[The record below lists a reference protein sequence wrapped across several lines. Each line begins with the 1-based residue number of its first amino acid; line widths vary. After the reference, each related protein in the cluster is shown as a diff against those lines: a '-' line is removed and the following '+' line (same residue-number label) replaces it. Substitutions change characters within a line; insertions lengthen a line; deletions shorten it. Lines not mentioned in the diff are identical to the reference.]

1 MHSFLVDNS
10 EHKKPK
16 GMNGNVVAT
25 INHNEYQ
32 DALSNNICI
41 RHSMNRSQG
50 KDHRIET
57 NKISLA
63 LFEDKIYIQNNR
75 YDRQALGYQS

>member
-1 MHSFLVDNS
+1 
-10 EHKKPK
+10 
-16 GMNGNVVAT
+16 
-25 INHNEYQ
+25 
-32 DALSNNICI
+32 
-41 RHSMNRSQG
+41 MNRSQG

-63 LFEDKIYIQNNR
+63 FFDEKIYIQNNR